1 VATPV
6 WRQPGGEKPKPFDRS
21 NTYRPAMAEFTLHIR
36 LDADRAD
43 ASDGEGLLSPYV
55 EAHETVEFGSDRV
68 EGAGPGVVVP
78 EPSSLEIADIETFAE
93 VYTGLRTEPA
103 VHDISLWGPSSERF
117 PVPVQHYALQ
127 QIQQPRL
134 YEYHALGDTVTLVI
148 ADSEMAAEQVQREV
162 PEAALGYSNAPF

>member
-1 VATPV
+1 
-6 WRQPGGEKPKPFDRS
+6 
-21 NTYRPAMAEFTLHIR
+21 MAEFTLHIR
-36 LDADRAD
+36 LDGDRAE
-43 ASDGEGLLSPYV
+43 AEDGERLLSPYV
-55 EAHETVEFGSDRV
+55 ENHETVEFGSDRV
-68 EGAGPGVVVP
+68 EGARPGVVVP

-93 VYTGLRTEPA
+93 VYTGLRTDPA

-134 YEYHALGDTVTLVI
+134 YKYHALGDTVTLVV

-162 PEAALGYSNAPF
+162 PDAALGYSDAPF

>member
-1 VATPV
+1 
-6 WRQPGGEKPKPFDRS
+6 
-21 NTYRPAMAEFTLHIR
+21 MAEFTLHIR
-36 LDADRAD
+36 LDADRAET
-43 ASDGEGLLSPYV
+43 ADGERLLSPYV
-55 EAHETVEFGSDRV
+55 EEHQTVVLGSDRV
-68 EGAGPGVVVP
+68 EGARPGVVVP
-78 EPSSLEIADIETFAE
+78 ESSSLEIDDIETFAE

-134 YEYHALGDTVTLVI
+134 YEYHALGDTVTLVV

-162 PEAALGYSNAPF
+162 PDAALGYSDAPF